1 MVMVRNGAFCLEGV
15 AFAHNPHF
23 LSSILLLAGFLQG
36 PFASSRKGPPS
47 IHFHSFFLMIM
58 STKVINQFKILKT
71 FSSTFVMKISTA
83 IYGLRTEFCATVTA
97 E

>member
-1 MVMVRNGAFCLEGV
+1 MMVRNGAFCLEGV

-47 IHFHSFFLMIM
+47 IEQQP
-58 STKVINQFKILKT
+58 TPNILPAPVEPT
-71 FSSTFVMKISTA
+71 PPPPSSPP
-83 IYGLRTEFCATVTA
+83 LDQ
-97 E
+97 